1 MKCLWLILMEGLL
14 VILCTWMLLYNKL
27 KNCWK
32 SPHNSQTRQN
42 VSDDFSSRTMC
53 PTTLTNSS
61 RSTRTHTSP
70 LKALQTPWIQIQLS
84 IHGMYPNKLVTGRD
98 LQNPE
103 DRLQTSRCQTIPQ
116 WPNFHVPKGQ
126 NRWPTQHEVV
136 LILCMI
142 TVYPLCHCL

>member
-1 MKCLWLILMEGLL
+1 MKCLWLILMEGIL

-27 KNCWK
+27 NVVGNHHITPRPGK
-32 SPHNSQTRQN
+32 N

-84 IHGMYPNKLVTGRD
+84 IHGMYQSKLVTGRD

-103 DRLQTSRCQTIPQ
+103 DQTSWSQTIPQ